1 MMDLERE
8 NTSAAH
14 WPKELYES
22 AFAHPESAQGFHR
35 LAWVVEDDGEA
46 LLQACERVPKI
57 LAFLVARRVDTDW
70 ELENIVVAEAFR
82 RRGAG
87 TGLLTEFVAQARTQR
102 GSGIFLEVR
111 ESNHVARSLYRKA
124 GFKETDLR
132 KAYYSDPR
140 EDAIVYSLS
149 LLEGL

>member
-22 AFAHPESAQGFHR
+22 VFANPESIHAFHR

-46 LLQACERVPKI
+46 FLQACERVPKI

-111 ESNHVARSLYRKA
+111 ESNHVARTLYRKA
-124 GFKETDLR
+124 GFEETDIR
-132 KAYYSDPR
+132 KGYYANPR
-140 EDAIVYSLS
+140 EDAILCRLSLS
-149 LLEGL
+149 GEF